1 MELSYIITF
10 SGWFL
15 GGFVNI
21 VTGMGGP
28 MIALPLMVLFMDF
41 SLVILVACLLSVLT
55 NILLVIRFWHYTDW
69 KAVWMLVLGSLPG
82 VGLGV
87 WSLKHIPAFGL
98 EIFLGSMLIAFAVW
112 QMWGGL
118 NLRGSW
124 GDGVL
129 ARLGW
134 GAASGMFTGAVGL
147 GGPPMAV
154 CASMAGWDKN
164 VARAIFGAFFM
175 FSISIAV
182 IFDILYG
189 LVTPVVMQHTLVGLP
204 GVLLGTLVGLPA
216 ARKIRQETFRR
227 SMMWIVLLGA
237 ISLLFKAFLH

>member
-1 MELSYIITF
+1 
-10 SGWFL
+10 
-15 GGFVNI
+15 
-21 VTGMGGP
+21 
-28 MIALPLMVLFMDF
+28 
-41 SLVILVACLLSVLT
+41 
-55 NILLVIRFWHYTDW
+55 
-69 KAVWMLVLGSLPG
+69 
-82 VGLGV
+82 
-87 WSLKHIPAFGL
+87 
-98 EIFLGSMLIAFAVW
+98 
-112 QMWGGL
+112 
-118 NLRGSW
+118 
-124 GDGVL
+124 
-129 ARLGW
+129 
-134 GAASGMFTGAVGL
+134 MFTGAVGL
-147 GGPPMAV
+147 GGPPLAV

-237 ISLLFKAFLH
+237 ISLLFKAFLHELQPFHSYRYPDIHIEVYFFVLTSLSKLEDIERLPPFLRLKFGRCDVLCMVFTNIFWIN

>member
-69 KAVWMLVLGSLPG
+69 KAGWMLVLGRLPG

-118 NLRGSW
+118 NLRSSW
-124 GDGVL
+124 RDGAL

-147 GGPPMAV
+147 GGPPLAV